1 MYNPVQ
7 DGGAKRPR
15 PARFSPVSST
25 KIGIGHQ
32 DFLTFSF
39 NSKKTQKMLKEL
51 EIMYQNAIY
60 ICIS

>member
-7 DGGAKRPR
+7 DGGAKRP
-15 PARFSPVSST
+15 PPVRFSPVSST

-32 DFLTFSF
+32 DFLSFSF

-51 EIMYQNAIY
+51 EIMY
-60 ICIS
+60 